1 MDAEKFEQT
10 MKMLLDEYEKSGKS
24 VDEFIREKLAAAGRQ
39 DAAECAA
46 EIGAT
51 LTEIDEKYASL
62 VKFKKDGGNREEWL
76 RQEIDTIA
84 KGSDPDDTG
93 KVLSSTIKALDGD
106 EQAVPDDDAS
116 YDALDAAFAIRELDD
131 ALVRN
136 VCEDLDNNSETEE

>member
-24 VDEFIREKLAAAGRQ
+24 MDEFIREKLAASGRE

-51 LTEIDEKYASL
+51 LTEIDAKYKSL
-62 VKFKKDGGNREEWL
+62 QECKKNGGNREEWL
-76 RQEIDTIA
+76 RQEVDAVA
-84 KGSDPDDTG
+84 KDYSPDDTG
-93 KVLSSTIKALDGD
+93 KVLSSTVKVLDGD
-106 EQAVPDDDAS
+106 EQAVPDGDAS

-136 VCEDLDNNSETEE
+136 VCREFDDNGTEA

>member
-10 MKMLLDEYEKSGKS
+10 MKTLLDEYEKSGKN
-24 VDEFIREKLAAAGRQ
+24 VDEFIREKLAASGRK

-51 LTEIDEKYASL
+51 LAEIDEKYASL
-62 VKFKKDGGNREEWL
+62 QQFKENGGNREEWL
-76 RQEIDTIA
+76 RREVDAVA
-84 KGSDPDDTG
+84 KDYSPEETG
-93 KVLSSTIKALDGD
+93 KFLSSAVKVLDGD
-106 EQAVPDDDAS
+106 EQAEPDENAS

-136 VCEDLDNNSETEE
+136 VCREFDDNGEEA